1 MKYSL
6 RHVHHRSISL
16 PLLHLTPQM
25 EGLPWYDLRKILHGG
40 QRMAKV
46 YNGEE
51 ILPKGLTTDFPFD
64 LFFSF
69 SFSFA
74 VIF

>member
-1 MKYSL
+1 
-6 RHVHHRSISL
+6 
-16 PLLHLTPQM
+16 M